1 MDGASLVETPDGT
14 RDKYIGLALAISSS
28 IAIGTSFIITKKG
41 LISAADRHDGLSSST
56 NYSYLKNGLWWAGM
70 ITMVAGEV
78 ANFAAYCFAP
88 PILVTPLGA
97 GSVLVGA
104 VLASFFLGEQLG
116 RIGISGCSLCL
127 VGSLIIVLHAP
138 EDKAIETVDEVLA
151 YALQPGFLFYCFFV
165 LVFSVYM
172 IYRVAPVSGSSNPLV
187 YISICSLVGSV
198 SVMAVKGFG
207 VALKLT
213 IAGNNQLWRP
223 GTWVFAITVVGCIA
237 VQMNYFNKALD
248 LFPTTVVNPS
258 YFVGFSTSTLIASII
273 LFHGLNTSGGKDT
286 LSLLC
291 GLYVISLGVY
301 LLVSSAPLR
310 PRRHKQARLTT
321 CHMQNL
327 SRSENENSSG
337 GLTRLNRHSHSM
349 LDNGILGRTSL
360 ASNRYSM
367 NSDVE
372 GNPEARKST
381 NLFRGGGAVVGGVE
395 PLYRANDV
403 HLRMEE
409 FEDEDED
416 EEFDEDDDE
425 QGTSYR
431 HKGEASNGTR

>member
-1 MDGASLVETPDGT
+1 MDDASLVQTPDGT

-41 LISAADRHDGLSSST
+41 LISAADRHDGLSSSAT
-56 NYSYLKNGLWWAGM
+56 YSYLKNGLWWAGM

-165 LVFSVYM
+165 IVFSVYM

-301 LLVSSAPLR
+301 LL
-310 PRRHKQARLTT
+310 
-321 CHMQNL
+321 NL

-367 NSDVE
+367 NSEVD
-372 GNPEARKST
+372 GNPDARKST
-381 NLFRGGGAVVGGVE
+381 NFFRGGGVVVGGVE
-395 PLYRANDV
+395 PMNHANDL
-403 HLRMEE
+403 HLPMEE
-409 FEDEDED
+409 FE
-416 EEFDEDDDE
+416 EEFEEDDADDG
-425 QGTSYR
+425 QGTAYP
-431 HKGEASNGTR
+431 HKGKALNGTR